1 MSAQAS
7 GGSTAK
13 KKKPKKLLMKQ
24 PQMLRMI
31 YALVPV
37 MLTGIYFFG
46 WVVAAIVAFC
56 LLVGFAVEYVSARH
70 RGQPVSTALFV
81 TILLYSLSLPA
92 TTPLWVAGVGAAVAV
107 LFGKEVYGGFGR
119 NWVNPAIVGRA
130 FVYICFPQ
138 DLTGRFVPAF
148 QGFPGGFAHWS
159 FKSLKQLPEYLQA
172 GGETV
177 ADAVTQASPM
187 FVGTKYGSDAIVN
200 NGQGATLWDMAW
212 GTIGGIF
219 QTPNGSQ
226 EILAAGSIGEG
237 CGVIILLCGIYLL
250 VTKTASWRL
259 MLGGLIGVGAASLL
273 FRQGLGYTDVG
284 QVPPLAWQVLSGT
297 TLYAMVFMVTE
308 PVSAPRKDTAR
319 LIYAF
324 VIGFLLVFLRWKGP
338 FIAAAT
344 FSILLGNMLAP
355 LIELGVGSWE
365 DWRKSRAAAREG
377 EQ

>member
-1 MSAQAS
+1 MSAKAS
-7 GGSTAK
+7 GGSPA

-31 YALVPV
+31 YALIPIL
-37 MLTGIYFFG
+37 LTGIYFFG
-46 WVVAAIVAFC
+46 WVVLGIVLFSAA
-56 LLVGFAVEYVSARH
+56 VGFAVEYVSARH

-81 TILLYSLSLPA
+81 TILLYALSLPA

-159 FKSLKQLPEYLQA
+159 FTSLRQLPEYLRA
-172 GGETV
+172 GGENV

-187 FVGTKYGSDAIVN
+187 FVGAKYGSEAIVN
-200 NGQGATLWDMAW
+200 DGQGATLVDMAL

-219 QTPNGSQ
+219 QTPGG
-226 EILAAGSIGEG
+226 ERDILAAGSIGEG
-237 CGVIILLCGIYLL
+237 CGVIIVLCAIYLL

-259 MLGGLIGVGAASLL
+259 MLGGLLGVVAASLL

-308 PVSAPRKDTAR
+308 PVSAPRKNASR

-338 FIAAAT
+338 FVAAAT

-355 LIELGVGSWE
+355 LIEQGVTSWE
-365 DWRKSRAAAREG
+365 DWRKAKAPAKEG